1 MKKLLLILGLVFC
14 LAALCACGK
23 AEEESLPP
31 AENLQALQDRALPS
45 LSREESLRMLRYMS
59 VNRALAA
66 GERLYCL
73 D

>member
-31 AENLQALQDRALPS
+31 AENLQAL
-45 LSREESLRMLRYMS
+45 
-59 VNRALAA
+59 
-66 GERLYCL
+66 
-73 D
+73 